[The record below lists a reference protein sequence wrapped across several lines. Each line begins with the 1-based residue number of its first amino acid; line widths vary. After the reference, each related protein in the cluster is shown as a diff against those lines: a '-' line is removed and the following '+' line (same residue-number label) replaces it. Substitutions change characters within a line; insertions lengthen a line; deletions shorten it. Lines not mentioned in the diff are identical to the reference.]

1 MKSTG
6 LFPLAAYALFPAYGY
21 AGRGGRREE
30 RGKKRGGGRQV
41 ESFLFSKYRTQSDT
55 LGCRANINALLHL
68 VYIIM
73 GV

>member
-30 RGKKRGGGRQV
+30 RGKKGAEGGK
-41 ESFLFSKYRTQSDT
+41 SKVFYS
-55 LGCRANINALLHL
+55 LNIGPNQTPSA
-68 VYIIM
+68 VVRI
-73 GV
+73 